1 VAINSTDR
9 LIEFPSSSS
18 FFLSFFFLGIIL
30 HGERREIE
38 MMIKLRL
45 RDEKIVVPVPNVLI
59 CWPCLITFIL
69 TAF

>member
-1 VAINSTDR
+1 
-9 LIEFPSSSS
+9 
-18 FFLSFFFLGIIL
+18 
-30 HGERREIE
+30 

-69 TAF
+69 TAFWKKK